1 MQSFSRSGKLLKE
14 INHTFVTLVPRTSN
28 ASTLSSYCRP
38 ISCINVLYKLISKVL
53 SKWLKAVIHDLISEN
68 QSAFLQGRKISDATM
83 LAHELV
89 RDFNNPMG
97 SRLCLTIDLLKA
109 FDNVNRE
116 FIYYMMHCTGF
127 SHTWIG
133 WIRAYIEFPSFSIMV
148 NGSPSGVF
156 TSNRGIRQGDP
167 LSPYLFVL
175 VIEFSSIR
183 MSLASLPGRIQ
194 PVKRGQHAITHLL
207 FVDAC

>member
-1 MQSFSRSGKLLKE
+1 M
-14 INHTFVTLVPRTSN
+14 
-28 ASTLSSYCRP
+28 
-38 ISCINVLYKLISKVL
+38 L

-109 FDNVNRE
+109 FDNVTRE
-116 FIYYMMHCTGF
+116 FIYYMMHCIGF

-148 NGSPSGVF
+148 NGSPSEVF
-156 TSNRGIRQGDP
+156 TSNRGIRQGD
-167 LSPYLFVL
+167 LALTFLF
-175 VIEFSSIR
+175 
-183 MSLASLPGRIQ
+183 
-194 PVKRGQHAITHLL
+194 LL
-207 FVDAC
+207 